1 MSNPF
6 DGTESIVHDLYELL
20 LAKVKEIG
28 VFSIEMKRTSIHL
41 SKRAAFLGVHPKKK
55 YLEINI
61 VSISR
66 LGGRYKSEQ
75 VSKNRFHNRVRINS
89 ATDFDRELIRDIE
102 NAYALMS

>member
-6 DGTESIVHDLYELL
+6 DGTEAIVNDLYELL

-28 VFSIEMKRTSIHL
+28 VFSVETKRTSIHL

-61 VSISR
+61 VSR
-66 LGGRYKSEQ
+66 DPLGDRYKSEQ

-89 ATDFDRELIRDIE
+89 ATDFDRELMRDIE
-102 NAYALMS
+102 NAYKLLS